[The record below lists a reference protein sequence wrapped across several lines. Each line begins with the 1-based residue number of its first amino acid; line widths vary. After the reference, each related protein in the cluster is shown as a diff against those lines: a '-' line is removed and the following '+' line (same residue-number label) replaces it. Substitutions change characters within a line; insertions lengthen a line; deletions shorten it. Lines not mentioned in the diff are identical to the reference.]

1 MFFDESYD
9 KIIDTDKRLVKVM
22 NEVERI
28 CSLKKST
35 LDSMYKESIEV
46 VKFNQ
51 QKIFEFDI
59 FQDYFKFLGEIC
71 D

>member
-1 MFFDESYD
+1 
-9 KIIDTDKRLVKVM
+9 M